1 MINAPQLASLVA
13 LGGVLTL
20 GAQELRI
27 QGGTPDD
34 QALARSAFG
43 RPSPV
48 DGAALSQGKAAILA
62 TDRFRGVTAEI
73 KDGPVVQLD
82 PWPSLAEVLWRS
94 EGLPKALRK
103 TLMPSLRPGIRVG
116 NQRMEEWRQRAE
128 VHLREAGYPEAL
140 VAMSRQ
146 DGDRKIT
153 VEIRL
158 GLPALIQS
166 VDIEGPLAPYGKARL
181 LKLAK
186 VRPGRTLWTDLVRRQ
201 AAAAIRKRFRKDRRF
216 EGTVDFEWKG
226 AGVLRMKLQP
236 GPVIRVGF
244 EGEKLP
250 WWGLK
255 EWVPLLHAERFS
267 IELRDEGDRR
277 LLRHF
282 LEEGYL
288 DAQVSHRYEVVR
300 GTPENPEE
308 ARLTYVIDQGPKVLA
323 QALRFEG
330 NSGVPEKEL
339 RKAADLPSR
348 TLKSFWTSP
357 PEASPGG
364 LSDVEAR
371 VKAYYLL
378 QGYPEVRLRRHL
390 DRKAGR
396 TTVVLIIRE
405 GERKELED
413 LELELPKG
421 APWVPLDLGEALLR
435 VIAEQPEGRPSG
447 DERSRRYSGDQ
458 AGVSGTLTW
467 LPSDPEAT
475 TERVVLKLD
484 PAIRFVKNELA
495 PVLSTLQ
502 QKVASLGSPRPQ
514 VRLEPPSSEDGKV
527 RIRISVPSQPL
538 AKIGRLAIFGADDT
552 RGRVLVREANLPTGA
567 PLDPRKLA
575 TAQVKVG
582 NLRAFQR
589 VDLMGLQDAPVAVS
603 GPLSWQPG
611 DLWLRLEER
620 SPWAFTGGFG
630 YDKSQG
636 YHFTG
641 GIQRLNIGGEGQTL
655 DLGIRAGDAT
665 LDSEALRKAFPTGD
679 FRRSVDSY
687 GLTYTDPALG
697 LNLQGWMPW
706 LPDRAQYRLEGTYIE
721 ELQTAYR
728 IRRRRVLNDLEWRI
742 DTQRVL
748 RAGHRFERVE
758 VASGV
763 VDINNDDL
771 LNKTAHTPGR
781 AVISAP
787 YFHFLRDARDNPF
800 DPKRGTYLSAR
811 IEFANQMF
819 GTSTNTSFVK
829 LDLRHQWVW
838 PLGRDGKAGVLA
850 AGVRVGVARPTDR
863 SADELPLSE
872 RFFAGGPFT
881 HRGVEPDFLGPRAD
895 IPIIDSST
903 RLPRITPPLT
913 QQIPLGGQALALV
926 NVEYRFPLWGDRV
939 WGEAFVDS
947 GQVYQYLQRPEA
959 WVRTGSESLHPPFL
973 TALGIGLIWKVGI
986 PIKLEYAAD
995 VRRILGRPRSV
1006 KDRETQL
1013 RSVLISAGFQF

>member
-20 GAQELRI
+20 GAQDLRV
-27 QGGTPDD
+27 QGGTFDD

-43 RPSPV
+43 RPPLL
-48 DGAALSQGKAAILA
+48 DEAALAQGKAAILA
-62 TDRFRGVTAEI
+62 TDRFRSVTVEL
-73 KDGPVVQLD
+73 KDGPLVQLD
-82 PWPSLAEVLWRS
+82 PWPSLVEILWRS
-94 EGLPKALRK
+94 EGVPKALRK
-103 TLMPSLRPGIRVG
+103 SLMPSLRPGIRVG

-128 VHLREAGYPEAL
+128 VRLREAGYPEAQ

-146 DGDRKIT
+146 DGDRKIG
-153 VEIRL
+153 VDIRL
-158 GLPALIQS
+158 GSPALIQS
-166 VDIEGPLAPYGKARL
+166 VEIEGPLVPYGKGRL
-181 LKLAK
+181 LKLAG
-186 VRPGRTLWTDLVRRQ
+186 VRPGRTLWTDLLKRQ
-201 AAAAIRKRFRKDRRF
+201 ASAAIRKRFRKDGRF
-216 EGTVDFEWKG
+216 EGTVDFDWKG

-244 EGEKLP
+244 EGEHLP

-255 EWVPLLHAERFS
+255 EWVPLLQAERFS

-288 DAQVSHRYEVVR
+288 DAKVSHRYEVLR
-300 GTPENPEE
+300 GTVETPEE
-308 ARLTYVIDQGPKVLA
+308 ARLTYVIHPGPKVLA

-330 NSGVPEKEL
+330 NSGVTEKAL

-348 TLKSFWTSP
+348 TLGSLWTRP
-357 PEASPGG
+357 PEAAPGR

-371 VKAYYLL
+371 VKAFYLA
-378 QGYPEVRLRRHL
+378 QGYPEVRLRRRL
-390 DRKAGR
+390 DRKGDR

-405 GERKELED
+405 GERKDLQD

-421 APWVPLDLGEALLR
+421 APWDPLDLGEALLR
-435 VIAEQPEGRPSG
+435 VIAEHPKSHPKE
-447 DERSRRYSGDQ
+447 DERTCRYSGDQ

-475 TERVVLKLD
+475 TERVALKVE
-484 PAIRFVKNELA
+484 PPIRFVKSDLA
-495 PVLSTLQ
+495 PVLTTLR

-514 VRLEPPSSEDGKV
+514 ERLGLEVEDGKV
-527 RIRISVPSQPL
+527 RVRISVPSQPL
-538 AKIGRLAIFGADDT
+538 AKVGRLVIFGADDT
-552 RGRVLVREANLPTGA
+552 RGRVLVREANLPAGA
-567 PLDPRKLA
+567 PLDPRNLA
-575 TAQVKVG
+575 AAQVKVG

-589 VDLMGLQDAPVAVS
+589 VDLTGLQDAPTAAA
-603 GPLSWQPG
+603 GPLPWQPG

-620 SPWAFTGGFG
+620 SPWAFSGGFG

-636 YHFTG
+636 YHFTTG
-641 GIQRLNIGGEGQTL
+641 VQRLNIGGEGQTL

-679 FRRSVDSY
+679 FKRSMDSY
-687 GLTYTDPALG
+687 GLTYTDPSLG
-697 LNLQGWMPW
+697 LNLHGWMPW

-742 DTQRVL
+742 DPQKVL

-787 YFHFLRDARDNPF
+787 YVHFLRDTRDNPF

-819 GTSTNTSFVK
+819 GTSPNTSFVK

-850 AGVRVGVARPTDR
+850 AGVRLGVARPTDR

-881 HRGVEPDFLGPRAD
+881 HRGVEPDFLGPRD
-895 IPIIDSST
+895 EIPVIDPST
-903 RLPRITPPLT
+903 RLPRTTPPLA

-926 NVEYRFPLWGDRV
+926 NVEYRFPLWGERV
-939 WGEAFVDS
+939 WGEVFVDS
-947 GQVYQYLQRPEA
+947 GQVYQYLQRPDG
-959 WVRTGSESLHPPFL
+959 WVRTGPESLYPPFL
-973 TALGIGLIWKVGI
+973 TALGVGLIWKVGI
-986 PIKLEYAAD
+986 PSKLEYAAD

-1006 KDRETQL
+1006 KDMETQL
-1013 RSVLISAGFQF
+1013 HSVLISAGFQF